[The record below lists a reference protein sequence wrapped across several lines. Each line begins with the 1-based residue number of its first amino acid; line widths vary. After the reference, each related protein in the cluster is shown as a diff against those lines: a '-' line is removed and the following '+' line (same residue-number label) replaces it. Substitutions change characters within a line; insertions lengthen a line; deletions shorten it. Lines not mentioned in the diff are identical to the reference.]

1 MKILPLVPV
10 VWERLMVWLLEL
22 SGIGGGGHKASIKN
36 TPGNEVREHRMEGEF
51 PVRHCL
57 QGAAPRYRDH
67 VH

>member
-22 SGIGGGGHKASIKN
+22 GGGHKETIKN
-36 TPGNEVREHRMEGEF
+36 MPGNEMREHRMEGKF
-51 PVRHCL
+51 PARYCL

>member
-22 SGIGGGGHKASIKN
+22 GGGYKETIKN
-36 TPGNEVREHRMEGEF
+36 TPGNEVREHRMEGKF
-51 PVRHCL
+51 PARHCL

>member
-22 SGIGGGGHKASIKN
+22 GGGWYKETIKN
-36 TPGNEVREHRMEGEF
+36 TPGNEVREHRMEGKF
-51 PVRHCL
+51 PARHCL